1 MVDGHETPWGEEKT
15 PDPVAVDMLLTWLS
29 DSVFILLASP
39 FPGGETEAEGPSD
52 EPGIRTRKLQSW
64 IQTRPLA
71 SLGSYKLLVSWA

>member
-1 MVDGHETPWGEEKT
+1 MAWPRFPHNSPLRLV
-15 PDPVAVDMLLTWLS
+15 
-29 DSVFILLASP
+29 LLASP

-71 SLGSYKLLVSWA
+71 SLGS